1 VRYNEGMEKGGAGF
15 QPELDSIESLDTLF
29 HKLALDEEVKIPEEM
44 KENLAMVL
52 EKGGA
57 RLEVSEKGRAS
68 LIEKKY
74 TEKYPD
80 RRAGLVEIWGEE
92 RVNKYEKWAEKES
105 EENCPSFTFRKE
117 RRVVRIEGSRG
128 RGLRQ
133 FLTDLSSVATGEL
146 SEEDF
151 IKRTQWRARK
161 GKEYFLMKKAKEVF
175 GEKSEEYGMAREQYR
190 ETKKTAKGDVGVV
203 AMVPWFEG
211 GDYSYVDIVWEYL
224 REGGWPG
231 EEV

>member
-1 VRYNEGMEKGGAGF
+1 MT
-15 QPELDSIESLDTLF
+15 ELKQMR
-29 HKLALDEEVKIPEEM
+29 KLASKAIAEMQLQTRNSINYSYSANKMKI
-44 KENLAMVL
+44 L
-52 EKGGA
+52 
-57 RLEVSEKGRAS
+57 VS
-68 LIEKKY
+68 
-74 TEKYPD
+74 P
-80 RRAGLVEIWGEE
+80 V
-92 RVNKYEKWAEKES
+92 
-105 EENCPSFTFRKE
+105 
-117 RRVVRIEGSRG
+117 
-128 RGLRQ
+128 
-133 FLTDLSSVATGEL
+133 L

-224 REGGWPG
+224 RNGDWP
-231 EEV
+231 EEEI